1 MTPLPHHG
9 RPLVRAP
16 CHHPQVARAR
26 SEFFKGK
33 PARWRMAE
41 PCALIIIFVTL
52 GMILPLFFP
61 CTPTQVL
68 VWPCVFA
75 LACPCPG
82 TCPACLP
89 ARPPARLPACP
100 PACPPACLPV
110 LSFLPRK
117 SGGGLSFHTDL
128 ITLDPAAL

>member
-1 MTPLPHHG
+1 
-9 RPLVRAP
+9 
-16 CHHPQVARAR
+16 VARAR

-68 VWPCVFA
+68 VWPCVIA
-75 LACPCPG
+75 MVCPCPG

-100 PACPPACLPV
+100 PACLPACLSSPSCRAKV
-110 LSFLPRK
+110 VVASVSTPLLILLPYK
-117 SGGGLSFHTDL
+117 WY
-128 ITLDPAAL
+128 